1 MYSTTELLVN
11 GKKTDFSQLGW
22 VAAWVLEDSAEDYH
36 KRKLAKQP
44 ESIQQNG
51 FIASLITEGVFKEAL
66 IKNLPRTCTS
76 ETVQSVLQARSAND

>member
-1 MYSTTELLVN
+1 MARKPIFPNSDGWLLGYWMIRQKIIITE
-11 GKKTDFSQLGW
+11 
-22 VAAWVLEDSAEDYH
+22 
-36 KRKLAKQP
+36 P